1 MAKSHAHEHALPDH
15 AGAAPAR
22 ISARPNFPPTT
33 ANPDGSRKPSPP
45 RGRLRK
51 RRSAQAAPCRRGAGV
66 CGLAGYQPPAPTPPP
81 SPAAGTRASVD
92 KAAVIDVLR
101 QVAFSGSDRMRLEAF
116 RLMLGAGKVLPPAL
130 LPQALELGRR
140 TPSLRGPIALI
151 AGERGRWLGGRNAAW
166 NLFAT
171 NAENEL
177 APEVWD
183 NGTLMQRE
191 AYLKSLR
198 AQDPAKARARFETD
212 TASFD
217 ARELAAFTGCL
228 GEG

>member
-1 MAKSHAHEHALPDH
+1 
-15 AGAAPAR
+15 
-22 ISARPNFPPTT
+22 
-33 ANPDGSRKPSPP
+33 
-45 RGRLRK
+45 
-51 RRSAQAAPCRRGAGV
+51 
-66 CGLAGYQPPAPTPPP
+66 
-81 SPAAGTRASVD
+81 
-92 KAAVIDVLR
+92 
-101 QVAFSGSDRMRLEAF
+101 MRLEAF

-191 AYLKSLR
+191 AYL
-198 AQDPAKARARFETD
+198 
-212 TASFD
+212 
-217 ARELAAFTGCL
+217 
-228 GEG
+228 